1 MRNRY
6 ISQLI
11 KNFYARY
18 RKGQVLMSID
28 IPEISPIN
36 TIPSTV
42 ETPRINLLVPG
53 VSAKAMFGGVS
64 TALDIFLSLSKN
76 FNDVRI
82 IVTDEI
88 ESDISSHKLAGF
100 SPKNLE
106 SEASGK
112 IITWAGDRY
121 GKSMPI
127 RKRDLIISTA
137 WWTAYTGFHILDKQ
151 KSIFGEAG
159 RKLIYIIQDYEP
171 NFYAWSSRYALA
183 LSTYSRTEDTIAIVN
198 SSLLADY
205 LHSKGHNF
213 YLTSFF
219 EPQLNKGLSHHCLNT
234 SVKDKCKLVF
244 VYGRPSVQRN
254 AFELTV
260 QSLRAWASSG
270 EASSNGWQVVSA
282 GEEHDDIDLGGGLV
296 LRSVGKLTVDE
307 YAKLLGKTAVGL
319 SLMISPHPS
328 YPPLEL
334 AAFGAGVVTNKFEAK
349 DLSCIHPSIFSV
361 DTLSPSKIAE
371 AIAWKCHEFEID
383 REINWQRRGKFSW
396 PYMGG
401 KDDYDMDGIKHF
413 LENFQAHN

>member
-1 MRNRY
+1 
-6 ISQLI
+6 
-11 KNFYARY
+11 
-18 RKGQVLMSID
+18 MSID

-36 TIPSTV
+36 VIQSTI
-42 ETPRINLLVPG
+42 ENPRINLLVPG

-76 FNDVRI
+76 FHDVRI

-88 ESDISSHKLAGF
+88 ESDVSSQKLAGF
-100 SPKNLE
+100 SPTALE
-106 SEASGK
+106 SETSGR

-127 RKRDLIISTA
+127 RKRDLIVSTA
-137 WWTAYTGFHILDKQ
+137 WWTAYNAFHILDKQ
-151 KSIFGEAG
+151 KSIFGNAHQ
-159 RKLIYIIQDYEP
+159 KLIYIIQDYEP

-183 LSTYSRTEDTIAIVN
+183 LSTYSRSEETIAVIN

-205 LHSKGHNF
+205 LYSKGHHF

-219 EPQLNKGLSHHCLNT
+219 EPQLNKSLAASWLNA
-234 SVKDKCKLVF
+234 SIKDKCKLVF

-282 GEEHDDIDLGGGLV
+282 GEEHDDIDLGGGLI
-296 LRSVGKLTVDE
+296 LKSVGKLTIDE
-307 YAKLLGKTAVGL
+307 YAALLGKTAIGL

-334 AAFGAGVVTNKFEAK
+334 AAFGAGVITNTFEGK
-349 DLSCIHPSIFSV
+349 NLSSIHPSIFSV
-361 DTLSPSKIAE
+361 DVPSPSKIAE
-371 AIAWKCHEFEID
+371 AIAWKCREFELD
-383 REINWQRRGKFSW
+383 REINWRRRNNFSW
-396 PYMGG
+396 RYIDEQTGYEI
-401 KDDYDMDGIKHF
+401 DNDIEAF
-413 LENFQAHN
+413 LKKFN

>member
-1 MRNRY
+1 
-6 ISQLI
+6 
-11 KNFYARY
+11 
-18 RKGQVLMSID
+18 MSVD
-28 IPEISPIN
+28 VPEISPIN
-36 TIPSTV
+36 TAPSAI
-42 ETPRINLLVPG
+42 EKPRINLLVPG

-64 TALDIFLSLSKN
+64 TALDIFLGLSKN
-76 FNDVRI
+76 FHDVRI

-88 ESDISSHKLAGF
+88 ETDISSHKLAGF
-100 SPKNLE
+100 SPTDLE
-106 SEASGK
+106 SEASGRV
-112 IITWAGDRY
+112 ITWAGDRY

-127 RKRDLIISTA
+127 RKNDLMVSTA

-151 KSIFGEAG
+151 KSIFGDTG

-183 LSTYSRTEDTIAIVN
+183 LSTYSRTEETIAIIN
-198 SSLLADY
+198 SSLLANY
-205 LHSKGHNF
+205 LRGKGHNF
-213 YLTSFF
+213 FLTSFF
-219 EPQLNKGLSHHCLNT
+219 EPQLNKTLGTHWLNA
-234 SVKDKCKLVF
+234 SANNKCKLVF

-296 LRSVGKLTVDE
+296 LKSVGKLTIDE

-349 DLSCIHPSIFSV
+349 DLSSIHPSIFSV
-361 DTLSPSKIAE
+361 DSLSPSKIAE
-371 AIAWKCHEFEID
+371 AIAWKCHEFETD
-383 REINWQRRGKFSW
+383 REINWKRRDNFNW
-396 PYMGG
+396 PYIGG
-401 KDDYDMDGIKHF
+401 KDGYDIDDALKHF
-413 LENFQAHN
+413 LEKFQTDNKL